1 MFAELL
7 DMVGKLPAEVGLR
20 MLDLVVEMSDLPN
33 KEEMVKRIRDLT
45 GMDDPDMEE
54 DDEAMQAK
62 AEQEE
67 QQAQIQARTTEAE
80 LRYKEAGAAKKEAD
94 ALWSQMRAQN
104 EQAKTQVLQ
113 MQAVDKAMGEKL
125 EAFTKALEVAQRLQ
139 ENPVLGAAADEIIRD
154 ANPNKEPNDG

>member
-1 MFAELL
+1 M
-7 DMVGKLPAEVGLR
+7 PAVADEEEAANASR
-20 MLDLVVEMSDLPN
+20 AAWEMRTVSAISAGDAAGFC
-33 KEEMVKRIRDLT
+33 R
-45 GMDDPDMEE
+45 G
-54 DDEAMQAK
+54 DDERA
-62 AEQEE
+62 
-67 QQAQIQARTTEAE
+67 IW
-80 LRYKEAGAAKKEAD
+80 AAKKEAD